1 MNHYSLPL
9 FPLNVVVCPGGLMLL
24 RIFEARYLDMVKN
37 CLRNNSSFAIV
48 TVLPEDKSDDEN
60 PLPFSSVGTNLEIVE
75 ADVTTVGLMMI
86 RCVGSH
92 RVKIRSYTQQEDGLL
107 IGEVSDIANDAAL
120 PIPEDLKIAGNSL
133 QRLLESLPSQNILPA
148 DIPVIKPYQFDDAAW
163 VANRWVELLDLPLLQ
178 KQRLMQLDSPIL
190 RLEMVHDILDAD
202 SNKSN

>member
-48 TVLPEDKSDDEN
+48 TVLPEDKTDDEN
-60 PLPFSSVGTNLEIVE
+60 PLPFSSVGTILEIVE

-92 RVKIRSYTQQEDGLL
+92 RVKIRSFTQQEDGLL
-107 IGEVSDIANDAAL
+107 IGDVSDIANDAAL
-120 PIPEDLKIAGNSL
+120 PIPDDLKIAGNSL
-133 QRLLESLPSQNILPA
+133 QRLLESLPSQNILPT
-148 DIPVIKPYQFDDAAW
+148 DIPVIKPYQFGDAAW